1 MTDTTLPPPSSARP
15 SRRLVAGLVAFVA
28 AVGIAGTWW
37 LGSRQGWNTPP
48 GALPPAAPVAADEPG
63 AAGSSPHAMTL
74 GQIEGLVGQLAE
86 RMRNE
91 PGNAEGWLMLG
102 RSYAVLG
109 QFPPAIEAYRHVLTL
124 EPKNAQALADLA
136 DALAVTREGRFEGE
150 PAQLVQQALAAEPDN
165 LKALMLAGT
174 VAFENKDYAAA
185 VRHWEKAV
193 RVGPPGSDLVKQAR
207 DNVAEARQ
215 LAGLPPPAAEAAP
228 AAAASIRG
236 RVELA
241 PALAAKAGPD
251 DTVFVFAR
259 PAQGSRMPLA
269 ILKKRVRELPFDFV
283 LDDSLAMS
291 PQARLSQAGRV
302 VVGARISRSG
312 QAMPQPGDLEAV
324 SEPVAPGAGG
334 LKLVIA
340 DVVR

>member
-1 MTDTTLPPPSSARP
+1 MSDTVAALPARP
-15 SRRLVAGLVAFVA
+15 SRRLVAGLVAFVTA
-28 AVGIAGTWW
+28 FGVAGTWW
-37 LGSRQGWNTPP
+37 LGSREGWSTPP
-48 GALPPAAPVAADEPG
+48 GTLPPAPPVASADS
-63 AAGSSPHAMTL
+63 AASSPHAMTL
-74 GQIEGLVGQLAE
+74 GQIQGMVDQLAA

-91 PGNAEGWLMLG
+91 PRNAEGWLMLG

-109 QFPPAIEAYRHVLTL
+109 QFEPAIAAYRHVLTL
-124 EPKNAQALADLA
+124 EPRNALALADLA
-136 DALAVTREGRFEGE
+136 DTLAVARNGRFEGE
-150 PAQLVQQALAAEPDN
+150 PAQLVAQALAAEPDN

-185 VRHWEKAV
+185 ARHWEKAV
-193 RVGPPGSDLVKQAR
+193 RVGPPDSELVRQAR

-215 LAGLPPPAAEAAP
+215 LAGLPASVADAAP
-228 AAAASIRG
+228 AASGLRG

-241 PALAAKAGPD
+241 PALAGKAGPD

-259 PAQGSRMPLA
+259 PAEGSRMPLA
-269 ILKKRVRELPFDFV
+269 ILKKRVRDLPFEFV

-302 VVGARISRSG
+302 VVGARISHSG
-312 QAMPQPGDLEAV
+312 QAMPQPGDLEGL
-324 SEPVAPGAGG
+324 SGPVAPDAGG

-340 DVVR
+340 EVVP